1 MLYIGAGVP
10 GLGGTGSGGGVGT
23 GEGVG
28 TGMLGYGLGTGML
41 GYGFG
46 EGPTSTGWLAGGE
59 GGSERTTA
67 WVNSLTRANA
77 IQAVKSFITRH
88 LLVMIE

>member
-1 MLYIGAGVP
+1 MLNIGAGVP
-10 GLGGTGSGGGVGT
+10 GLGGTGKGGGVGM
-23 GEGVG
+23 GVGMG
-28 TGMLGYGLGTGML
+28 TGMLGYGL
-41 GYGFG
+41 G
-46 EGPTSTGWLAGGE
+46 EGPTSTGWLAGGD

-77 IQAVKSFITRH
+77 IQAVKSFMTH